1 MGVKWI
7 IIDIITMIWIKIT
20 DLQVATDVST
30 EVALIGLVTVFIYAI
45 TSIIY

>member
-1 MGVKWI
+1 MDYRYHYDDMDK
-7 IIDIITMIWIKIT
+7 DNRP
-20 DLQVATDVST
+20 QVATDVST